1 MSVDQNYVQI
11 LVEALQNKERILKEL
26 LEITKNQEYI
36 ATREAFSEED
46 FSKTLD
52 SKDGLIQRLNQIDNG
67 FEAAYQ
73 KVRAV
78 VIQNKTEYRNELLEL
93 QNLIK
98 RFTDLGVE
106 LEVLERRNKD
116 KIESAFSLKRQSYK
130 QVKTSQSVA
139 NNYYKTMA
147 KTHNVGSYF
156 VDKKK

>member
-98 RFTDLGVE
+98 RCTDLGVE

>member
-36 ATREAFSEED
+36 ATREAFSEVD

-52 SKDGLIQRLNQIDNG
+52 SKEGLIQRLNQIDSG

-98 RFTDLGVE
+98 RCTDLGVE

-130 QVKTSQSVA
+130 RVKTSQSVA